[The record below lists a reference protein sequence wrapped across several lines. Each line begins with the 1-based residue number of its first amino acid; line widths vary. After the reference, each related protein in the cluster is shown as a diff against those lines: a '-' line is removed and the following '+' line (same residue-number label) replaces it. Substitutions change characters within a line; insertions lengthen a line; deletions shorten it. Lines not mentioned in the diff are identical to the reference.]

1 MKENRNDVALPERA
15 MLLRVFIGEDQRY
28 EKPRPNKSTT
38 PSDRLPST
46 AGRVL
51 ISATSPGMEP

>member
-1 MKENRNDVALPERA
+1 MPLHLLERA
-15 MLLRVFIGEDQRY
+15 MLLRISIGEDQWY
-28 EKPRPNKSTT
+28 EALQPTKSTT

-51 ISATSPGMEP
+51 ILATSPGMGP